1 MMKHFWQIVCM
12 HIYYPITGLEFV
24 ARLIPLL
31 VLKLSEEIARLSIIL
46 SIQAR
51 IEVQPDARIQSL
63 LTQTRVQQF

>member
-1 MMKHFWQIVCM
+1 M

-31 VLKLSEEIARLSIIL
+31 VMKLSEEIARLSIIL